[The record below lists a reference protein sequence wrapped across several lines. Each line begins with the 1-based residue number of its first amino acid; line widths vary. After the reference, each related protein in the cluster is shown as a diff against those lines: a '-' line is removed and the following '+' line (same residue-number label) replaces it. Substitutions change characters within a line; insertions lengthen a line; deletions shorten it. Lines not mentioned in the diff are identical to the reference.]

1 MEADDLRQ
9 LLDAHAAALILYARQ
24 WSASPED
31 IVQEAF
37 LKLATQPR
45 PPGRVVSWLYRVVR
59 NAALDAAR
67 SARRR
72 RHHETVAAARTPS
85 WFQATAETALD
96 GAAATQALR
105 TLPEDQREIVVA
117 HLWGGLTFEEIADLI
132 GASASTAHRK
142 YIAALTTLRERL
154 GEQVAR

>member
-24 WSASPED
+24 WSTSPED

-37 LKLATQPR
+37 LKLARQAR
-45 PPGRVVSWLYRVVR
+45 PPGRVLSWLYRVVR
-59 NAALDAAR
+59 NAAMDAAR

-72 RHHETVAAARTPS
+72 RHHEQVAAARTAT
-85 WFQATAETALD
+85 WFQPADGATLD
-96 GAAATQALR
+96 GATATQALQ

-117 HLWGGLTFEEIADLI
+117 HLWGGLTFEEIAELV
-132 GASASTAHRK
+132 GASSSTAHRK
-142 YIAALTTLRERL
+142 YLAALTTLRERL